1 MNLLFK
7 RSKKIFIS
15 ILVFALL
22 LGANLGLCVSVA
34 NNFKNGVD
42 AVGFE
47 NQNSITISNSS
58 FTSYSNT
65 DSYPYTPSNFTFS
78 ESSSNVSHGVININK
93 TTFNSNYD
101 KYGLTKDDYPEK
113 TSKSDNYC
121 LMLNSRKATGDV
133 GYTSKDFTFNKNG
146 SYYVSVEV
154 YTDNVDSSASLYLKS
169 GADVIG
175 EITGINTQKSWQ
187 TYYFFITTNDYEN
200 MTLNLGL
207 FLGGKSVSTF
217 ALFDEINAGEI
228 PNSTIKNFISKS
240 SVDGKTIYTEFGKN
254 FYYKDY
260 SGENLI
266 EELSVNSSNFKDSKD
281 STFDK
286 KLFDTISLDG
296 EIVDVLKLEN
306 KGNAKSVLETKTFDI
321 MANRVYKMSILVKAE
336 DITKGSAFIQ
346 VGKVENGEVTKTSNK
361 LTISSTTNKLY
372 DDFKEYSIIINSD
385 PTKDVSVKFMCGLMA
400 DSGET
405 IGKASFANFKLEVVP
420 YTEFSGINSSTQK
433 TFDLAS
439 DYKSSSQTISNF
451 AFNSSKSNSVSKTGV
466 ELNEPT
472 DWTIK
477 KSSATYAQ
485 YAGVFNIKDF
495 DKLDKTGYSS
505 IVNPGFIASIN
516 NETNNVLMLHNTKN
530 DVLSATS
537 SSFSLSASSYYVLSV
552 YVQTQNEGN
561 VTIQL
566 ISDEMLL
573 AEINNISTNGIW
585 KEYKLY
591 LKTGYNSLSTT
602 LKLSLGTEE
611 QNSKGFAFFD
621 NCMLTTSESAYNAS
635 DANKFDVS
643 SPFNLKGENGET
655 TAFKASTNVAGN
667 VESKIINLNE
677 DISFDL
683 AHEYRESAKAFEG
696 ENKNVLLVKSDDV
709 DNFYSLES
717 KLSYSLS
724 SSSFYKVSIDVYTA
738 NMSTTQENVT
748 AGASISLS
756 GLTDCTFNGVISDK
770 KWTTYTFYI
779 STDSSVTSNF
789 VFGIGNSEGL
799 CTGMAMFGNVVF
811 ENIKE
816 DAYKLATANL
826 GETEKAVVEKD
837 EEDDK
842 KEEETKK
849 SKKEINWVLLT
860 STLTA
865 VAVIIAVVGIAF
877 KKVFKPGKKRVK
889 KTKVDYDRNS
899 SVMRQK
905 YRKLAYLKRD
915 RDVRKLEKKV
925 EHLLTDREQKEHKY
939 KDLLK
944 KVREVKLANRDGKLN
959 GDLVQLNKELN
970 HSSREVAK
978 SGVTLNKLKSEIAYM
993 KTEGYLLNLEKKLR
1007 RQDELAKQKGSSIEE
1022 ILANED
1028 DIILE
1033 EGDSGLDKA
1042 LEKANKIIEE
1052 EQEREMLE
1060 NAKREAEKELEE
1072 KAKESVETVS
1082 EKPNVE
1088 EKAEEV
1094 TTDASSEE
1102 VVQENAEETSSESAS
1117 IEGDASEIEKSEQS
1131 SEDGETVQ
1139 PSEDNKENSEND
1151 SQTE

>member
-22 LGANLGLCVSVA
+22 LSANLGLCVSVA

-47 NQNSITISNSS
+47 NQNSITVSNGS

-78 ESSSNVSHGVININK
+78 ESSSSVSHGVININK

-101 KYGLTKDDYPEK
+101 KYGLNKGDYPEK
-113 TSKSDNYC
+113 TNKNDNYC

-133 GYTSKDFTFNKNG
+133 GYTSKDFTFSKNG

-175 EITGINTQKSWQ
+175 EITGINTQKTWQ

-217 ALFDEINAGEI
+217 ALFDEINVGEI
-228 PNSTIKNFISKS
+228 PNSTIRNFINNS
-240 SVDGKTIYTEFGKN
+240 SVDGKTVYTEFGKN
-254 FYYKDY
+254 YYYKDF
-260 SGENLI
+260 SGENVI
-266 EELSVNSSNFKDSKD
+266 EELSVNSSNFKDAKD

-306 KGNAKSVLETKTFDI
+306 YGSAKSVLETKTFDI
-321 MANRVYKMSILVKAE
+321 MANKVYKMSILVKTE
-336 DITKGSAFIQ
+336 DITEGSAFIQ
-346 VGKVENGEVTKTSNK
+346 AGKVEDGEVTKSSNK
-361 LTISSTTNKLY
+361 LTISSTSNTLY
-372 DDFKEYSIIINSD
+372 DNFKEYSIIINSD

-405 IGKASFANFKLEVVP
+405 IGKVSFANFKLEVVP
-420 YTEFSGINSSTQK
+420 YSEFSDINSTTQK
-433 TFDLAS
+433 TLDLSS
-439 DYKSSSQTISNF
+439 DYSSSSQTITNF
-451 AFNSSKSNSVSKTGV
+451 AFNASKSNSVSKTGV
-466 ELNEPT
+466 ELNEPK
-472 DWTIK
+472 DWTIN
-477 KSSATYAQ
+477 KSSASYAQ
-485 YAGVFNIKDF
+485 YAGIFNIKDF

-561 VTIQL
+561 ATIQL
-566 ISDEMLL
+566 ISNEMLL
-573 AEINNISTNGIW
+573 AEIKNISTNGLW

-602 LKLSLGTEE
+602 LKLSLGTTE
-611 QNSKGFAFFD
+611 QNSRGFAFFD

-643 SPFNLKGENGET
+643 SPFNLKGDNGEA
-655 TAFKASTNVAGN
+655 TAFNATTNVTGN
-667 VESKIINLNE
+667 VESKIIDLNG

-683 AHEYRESAKAFEG
+683 AHEYRESAKTFEG

-724 SSSFYKVSIDVYTA
+724 SSSFYKVSVDVYTA
-738 NMSTTQENVT
+738 NMATTQENVT

-779 STDSSVTSNF
+779 STDSSVNANF

-811 ENIKE
+811 ETIDE
-816 DAYKLATANL
+816 DKYTLATANL

-837 EEDDK
+837 ETEEEE
-842 KEEETKK
+842 EEETTK

-865 VAVIIAVVGIAF
+865 VAVIIAVVGIAI

-899 SVMRQK
+899 SVIRQK

-925 EHLLTDREQKEHKY
+925 EYLVTDREQKEQKY

-959 GDLVQLNKELN
+959 ADLMQLNKELN

-1022 ILANED
+1022 ILASED
-1028 DIILE
+1028 DIVLD
-1033 EGDSGLDKA
+1033 DSDNGLDKA
-1042 LEKANKIIEE
+1042 LEKADKIIEE
-1052 EQEREMLE
+1052 EQERERLE
-1060 NAKREAEKELEE
+1060 NAKREAESELEE
-1072 KAKESVETVS
+1072 KAKESAEAVTEEPSVED
-1082 EKPNVE
+1082 N
-1088 EKAEEV
+1088 AEEV
-1094 TTDASSEE
+1094 AETASEE
-1102 VVQENAEETSSESAS
+1102 ETQGNAEEVSSEDEAS
-1117 IEGDASEIEKSEQS
+1117 KSEQS
-1131 SEDGETVQ
+1131 EQTSEESETI
-1139 PSEDNKENSEND
+1139 SEQTSEENKENSEDN